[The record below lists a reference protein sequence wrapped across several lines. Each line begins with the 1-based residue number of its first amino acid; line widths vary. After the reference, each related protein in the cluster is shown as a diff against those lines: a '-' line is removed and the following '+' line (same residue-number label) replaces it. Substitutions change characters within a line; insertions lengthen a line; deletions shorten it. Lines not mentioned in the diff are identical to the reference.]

1 MKKQKDRYQN
11 DGFKEKAAE
20 YCLKNR
26 GVLKENENNKFRNLS
41 EKEKEAKKEYQRNRP
56 GNMKEKNKSKEYQA
70 AKILIFCIV

>member
-1 MKKQKDRYQN
+1 M
-11 DGFKEKAAE
+11 
-20 YCLKNR
+20 
-26 GVLKENENNKFRNLS
+26 S